1 MAFTNRTKIS
11 EYDATAANNIN
22 LGTAASPAA
31 RLGEYGVDLDA
42 EAMRPSDT
50 NGALRE
56 LMKHLKDM
64 DAGTSVLTSPKAGQF
79 LFDTTYTE
87 TGSEPQGS
95 AYWNSDEETLDLV
108 QNGAVLQ
115 LGQETQIHVRNNS
128 ATVTITNGTAVMAVG
143 TVGAS
148 GRIKVDPMDAD
159 DATTP
164 GPKYFLGIATEDI
177 LGGSDGKVTVFG
189 KVRSLN
195 TSTYSEGDVLW
206 CDPVT
211 PGALTATT
219 PSAPDLKIAA
229 GYVVTS
235 DLNNGVIFVRA
246 NAGIDLH
253 ENHRVQILSPDAGGN
268 PQTDKMLLCWNNT
281 AKRWENKTAT
291 DAGIFEGGVV
301 INESGDAVNF
311 RVESDTNSN
320 MISVSGINNEVG
332 IGRSPNGYEL
342 DIQGSLRTSANAY
355 ITGTLSVLGN
365 TTLGSD
371 SADDITVNGVFTNGA
386 QIYDGVGDVK
396 VGYRNIPIV
405 AATTVGATHVGK
417 CLTASTTVTVPNST
431 MAAGDVVSIFNNSA
445 SGITLTLNPT
455 LAYVNGADA
464 ASATLS
470 AYGVA
475 TVLFIDSTTCVIT
488 GNVS

>member
-56 LMKHLKDM
+56 LMAHLKAM

-95 AYWNSDEETLDLV
+95 TYWNSDEETLDLV

-128 ATVTITNGTAVMAVG
+128 ATVTITSGTAVMAVG

-148 GRIKVDPMDAD
+148 GRIKVDPMDAG

-164 GPKYFLGIATEDI
+164 GPKYFLGVATEDI
-177 LGGSDGKVTVFG
+177 LGGGDGKVTVFG
-189 KVRSLN
+189 KVRSLD
-195 TSTYSEGDVLW
+195 TSTYAESDVLW
-206 CDPVT
+206 CDPAT

-268 PQTDKMLLCWNNT
+268 PQVDKMLLCWNNT

-291 DAGIFEGGVV
+291 DAGVAAL
-301 INESGDAVNF
+301 SGAAFTGAV
-311 RVESDTNSN
+311 
-320 MISVSGINNEVG
+320 
-332 IGRSPNGYEL
+332 
-342 DIQGSLRTSANAY
+342 QGSTQTATFTSDQALDYSTYQNFVITLGANITLATPTTETVGQSGFLVFIQDGTGSRTVSLGTDY
-355 ITGTLSVLGN
+355 QSVGGSGLTLS
-365 TTLGSD
+365 T
-371 SADDITVNGVFTNGA
+371 
-386 QIYDGVGDVK
+386 
-396 VGYRNIPIV
+396 
-405 AATTVGATHVGK
+405 AA
-417 CLTASTTVTVPNST
+417 NSV
-431 MAAGDVVSIFNNSA
+431 DVVPYIVQA
-445 SGITLTLNPT
+445 SGKILLGTPQ
-455 LAYVNGADA
+455 LAFA
-464 ASATLS
+464 
-470 AYGVA
+470 
-475 TVLFIDSTTCVIT
+475 
-488 GNVS
+488 

>member
-56 LMKHLKDM
+56 LMAHLKAM

-87 TGSEPQGS
+87 TGSEAQGS
-95 AYWNSDEETLDLV
+95 TFWNPDEETLNLV
-108 QNGAVLQ
+108 QNGAILQ

-128 ATVTITNGTAVMAVG
+128 GTTAIANGTAVMAVG

-148 GRIKVDPMDAD
+148 GRIKVDPMDAN

-164 GPKYFLGIATEDI
+164 GPKYFLGITTEAI
-177 LGGSDGKVTVFG
+177 PAGGDGKVTVFG
-189 KVRSLN
+189 KVRGLD
-195 TSTYSEGDVLW
+195 TSGYSEGAVLW
-206 CDPVT
+206 CDPAT
-211 PGALTATT
+211 AGALTATAPT
-219 PSAPDLKIAA
+219 APDLKIAA
-229 GYVVTS
+229 AYVVTS
-235 DLNNGVIFVRA
+235 DLNNGTLFVRA

-253 ENHRVQILSPDAGGN
+253 ENHRVQILSPDGSGN

-281 AKRWENKTAT
+281 DKRWENKTAT
-291 DAGIFEGGVV
+291 DAGVQTY
-301 INESGDAVNF
+301 SSAL
-311 RVESDTNSN
+311 DTY
-320 MISVSGINNEVG
+320 VSYAL
-332 IGRSPNGYEL
+332 SAAEL
-342 DIQGSLRTSANAY
+342 AQLGNIDSYS
-355 ITGTLSVLGN
+355 ITGTQWSIVSGLNQNLSTTDNPTFG
-365 TTLGSD
+365 TATLGANSTVD
-371 SADDITVNGVFTNGA
+371 SIK
-386 QIYDGVGDVK
+386 I
-396 VGYRNIPIV
+396 GYRNIPIV
-405 AATTVGATHVGK
+405 AATTVGTTHVGK
-417 CLTASTTVTVPNST
+417 CLTASTTVTIPNST